1 MISLAEDNGKYP
13 EEAGPH
19 EDRQEQ
25 AMQEAEQARQGAA
38 RQDLPGS
45 CRCPGARLQT
55 GPLRCTGRVLFFLS
69 ESRSPWLQNTI
80 HTPED
85 TSVQHSQCRKHG
97 THFITIDE

>member
-25 AMQEAEQARQGAA
+25 AMQEAAQARQGAA
-38 RQDLPGS
+38 QQDLPGS